1 MIIRNS
7 SFSNM
12 HCWAMSVPYCDF
24 YARNDGI
31 DLDSDFSWSAA
42 WCWRGN
48 SGRSRCSLYCWSDNW
63 RSDI

>member
-1 MIIRNS
+1 
-7 SFSNM
+7 M